1 MNTLA
6 GHDTVRTRFLQA
18 RARGLRAKE
27 AAEAMGLTEG
37 AALAAFHVPGEP
49 EPCRPLT
56 DLPLRVHALKP
67 RWMDG
72 LRLLEACGPLL
83 ALTRN
88 ESTVHEKTGV
98 YSGLSDQGGIG
109 LVLGAD
115 IDLRLFFTT
124 WAGGLLVI
132 EPGPAQDPWPKTS
145 LQFFDARGVAVHKVF
160 PVKGTLLD
168 AWHKVLTAWVD
179 GQGPAPRF
187 DPGRAPAPRRRA
199 TVLDA
204 EALASDWAAMTDTH
218 EFFGLLKKHGVE
230 RRAALRGMQGLFTHR
245 LPAAAVRALLYDAAF
260 DGQPLMVFVGNA
272 GCIQIHTGPVQRVE
286 PMTLHGKPWLNV
298 LDPGFNL
305 HLREDLI
312 DEVWRVEKPT
322 CDGVVTSL
330 EVLDVQGDPMALFF
344 GVRKPGQP
352 ESVAWRQRLQG
363 LCEAPVPEG
372 L

>member
-6 GHDTVRTRFLQA
+6 HNTVRSRFLEA

-49 EPCRPLT
+49 ETGRPPADT
-56 DLPLRVHALKP
+56 PLRVHALKP
-67 RWMDG
+67 SWMEG
-72 LRLLEACGPLL
+72 LRRLQACGPLR

-98 YSGLSDQGGIG
+98 YSGLSGQGDIG
-109 LVLGAD
+109 LVLGPD
-115 IDLRLFFTT
+115 IDLRLFLRS

-132 EPGPAQDPWPKTS
+132 EPGPAQDPRPNTS

-160 PVKGTLLD
+160 PVKETLPG
-168 AWHKVLTAWVD
+168 AWDKVLTAWVD

-187 DPGRAPAPRRRA
+187 DPVRAPAPRRGQ
-199 TVLDA
+199 TVQDA
-204 EALASDWAAMTDTH
+204 EALATDWAAMTDTH

-230 RRAALRGMQGLFTHR
+230 RRAALRCMQGRFTHR
-245 LPAAAVRALLYDAAF
+245 LPATAVQALLYDLAF

-272 GCIQIHTGPVQRVE
+272 GCIQIHTGTVRRVE
-286 PMTLHGKPWLNV
+286 PMTLNGKPWLNV

-312 DEVWRVEKPT
+312 DEVWHVQKPT
-322 CDGVVTSL
+322 RDGVVTSL
-330 EVLDVQGDPMALFF
+330 EVLDAEGDSMALFF

-352 ESVAWRQRLQG
+352 ESSAWRQKLHD
-363 LCEAPVPEG
+363 LCQASTPEG
-372 L
+372 P